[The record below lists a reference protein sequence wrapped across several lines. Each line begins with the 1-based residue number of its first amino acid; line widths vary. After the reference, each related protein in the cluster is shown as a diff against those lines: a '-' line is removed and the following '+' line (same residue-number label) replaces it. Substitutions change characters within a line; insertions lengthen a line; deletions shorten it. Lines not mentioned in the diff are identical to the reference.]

1 MSGEPKMTTVEKVKI
16 PEPKVKNPGRVAAG
30 KRLAAISKEAKARKA
45 EERKKSEEECTGNSN
60 LLYVSVG
67 VLGVVGL
74 GYGVYNFLCKQEEPQ
89 QQPQQEEPQQQQ
101 QQQPE
106 KKIDDLLINK

>member
-1 MSGEPKMTTVEKVKI
+1 MTDEPIITTVDN
-16 PEPKVKNPGRVAAG
+16 KVKNPKRVELG

-45 EERKKSEEECTGNSN
+45 EERKKAEEECIGNSN

-74 GYGVYNFLCKQEEPQ
+74 GYGVYNFLCKGEEPQ
-89 QQPQQEEPQQQQ
+89 QQGEPQQEKSRTTPR
-101 QQQPE
+101 
-106 KKIDDLLINK
+106 KKK

>member
-1 MSGEPKMTTVEKVKI
+1 MSEEPKMTTVEK
-16 PEPKVKNPGRVAAG
+16 PEQKVKNPGRVAAG
-30 KRLAAISKEAKARKA
+30 RRLAAISKEAKARKA
-45 EERKKSEEECTGNSN
+45 EERKKLEEECTGDAN

-74 GYGVYNFLCKQEEPQ
+74 GYGVYNFFCKKEEP
-89 QQPQQEEPQQQQ
+89 Q

-106 KKIDDLLINK
+106 KKIILMICK

>member
-1 MSGEPKMTTVEKVKI
+1 MEDGPKLFTTAEKVKI
-16 PEPKVKNPGRVAAG
+16 PEQKVKNPKRVEQG

-45 EERKKSEEECTGNSN
+45 EERKKAEAECTGNAN

-74 GYGVYNFLCKQEEPQ
+74 WYGVYNFLCKQEQ
-89 QQPQQEEPQQQQ
+89 PQQQQ
-101 QQQPE
+101 QEKVEKQPE
-106 KKIDDLLINK
+106 KKNNFDDL